1 MIIAQPCWSLELKC
15 ASRAPKYGEKEAFL
29 YNNLNNL

>member
-15 ASRAPKYGEKEAFL
+15 ASRAEIVASGTIMDRIERL
-29 YNNLNNL
+29 